1 MLGGVKV
8 SRKSIGLIETM
19 GLCAGVTAADAAVK
33 SANVTL
39 IGYEY
44 SKGDGMCT
52 VKVEGD
58 VGAVKAAVAA
68 GMKAAE
74 ALSGIKSVDVIARP
88 SDGIVPMLIFNKEN
102 VGGEYHLKTGIRP
115 KGQSAGPVLV
125 KRSKPEEKT
134 EAPKEE
140 TPVEEAPVFETPIE
154 APVEEKIEEAPVDV
168 KPEEPVEEVVV
179 EEPSKEPE
187 ISEVTEAPAEAET
200 PEATETPAEEPA
212 PSEEPK
218 EEAPVV
224 TEEAEA
230 KTEAPADAKAENN
243 KPADD
248 SLVVKSTSRGKRGGR
263 RPKGGSP
270 KKDKE

>member
-1 MLGGVKV
+1 M

-68 GMKAAE
+68 GSKAAE
-74 ALSGIKSVDVIARP
+74 AVCGIKSIDVIARP
-88 SDGIVPMLIFNKEN
+88 ADGILPTLIYNKEN
-102 VGGEYHLKTGIRP
+102 VGGEYHLKTGKRP

-134 EAPKEE
+134 EEPIEESPVVE
-140 TPVEEAPVFETPIE
+140 TPEE
-154 APVEEKIEEAPVDV
+154 APVEEMIEEAPVEV
-168 KPEEPVEEVVV
+168 KPEEPVEEAVV
-179 EEPSKEPE
+179 EEAS
-187 ISEVTEAPAEAET
+187 EAPVKEDTVEAEKKE
-200 PEATETPAEEPA
+200 EAEPA
-212 PSEEPK
+212 AEVKEEVAEPK
-218 EEAPVV
+218 EEAE
-224 TEEAEA
+224 TE
-230 KTEAPADAKAENN
+230 TEAPADAKAEE
-243 KPADD
+243 KEAADD

-263 RPKGGSP
+263 RPKGNSP
-270 KKDKE
+270 KKDN

>member
-1 MLGGVKV
+1 M

-68 GMKAAE
+68 GSKAAE
-74 ALSGIKSVDVIARP
+74 AVCGIKSIDVIARP
-88 SDGIVPMLIFNKEN
+88 ADGILPTLIYNKEN
-102 VGGEYHLKTGIRP
+102 VGGEYHLKTGKRP

-134 EAPKEE
+134 EE
-140 TPVEEAPVFETPIE
+140 PVEEPPVLETPDE
-154 APVEEKIEEAPVDV
+154 APVEEMIEEAPVEV
-168 KPEEPVEEVVV
+168 KPEEPVVEETSETPVKEDTVEAEKKEEAPEAPV
-179 EEPSKEPE
+179 EEPAAEVKEEVTE
-187 ISEVTEAPAEAET
+187 IKEETETVTEAPADVK
-200 PEATETPAEEPA
+200 AEE
-212 PSEEPK
+212 K
-218 EEAPVV
+218 EA
-224 TEEAEA
+224 
-230 KTEAPADAKAENN
+230 
-243 KPADD
+243 ADD

-263 RPKGGSP
+263 KPKGNSP
-270 KKDKE
+270 KKDN